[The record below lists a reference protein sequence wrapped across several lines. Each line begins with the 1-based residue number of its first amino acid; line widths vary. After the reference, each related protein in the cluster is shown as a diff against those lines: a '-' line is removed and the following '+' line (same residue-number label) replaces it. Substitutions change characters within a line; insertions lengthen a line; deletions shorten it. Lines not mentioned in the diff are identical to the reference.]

1 MLAGL
6 LKWPQA
12 TFASE
17 VKVLQSKGEL
27 EVCREVDGG
36 LERIAVK
43 LPAVLTTDLRLN
55 EPRYATLPRIMKAK
69 RTKIEQLKLTD
80 LPNYKD
86 EPAQLEVVEVNEPPT
101 RAPGVMVK
109 SVAELVSK
117 LRNERKVI

>member
-1 MLAGL
+1 MLAGM

-17 VKVLQSKGEL
+17 IKVLNEEGAL

-36 LERIAVK
+36 LERIAVRV
-43 LPAVLTTDLRLN
+43 PAVVTTDLRLN

-69 RTKIEQLKLTD
+69 RAQIEKLTPSD
-80 LPNYKD
+80 LPD
-86 EPAQLEVVEVNEPPT
+86 LTDSSPQVEIIEVNEPPK
-101 RAPGVMVK
+101 RAAGVMVK
-109 SVAELVSK
+109 SVAELVEK